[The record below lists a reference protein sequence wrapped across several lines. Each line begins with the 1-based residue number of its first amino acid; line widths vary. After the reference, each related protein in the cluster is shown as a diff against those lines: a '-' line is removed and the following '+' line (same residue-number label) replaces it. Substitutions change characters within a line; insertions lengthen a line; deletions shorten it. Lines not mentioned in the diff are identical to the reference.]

1 MITRS
6 KIYHFINNKKPFI
19 FEGLLNFYTKKEVV
33 VFKHFLLVSFSL
45 MILITIGCSGAKT
58 DIIGEWQPENYKK
71 GNISNVLVLGIFS
84 KDKPLLRRNFE
95 DGISAAFKSDGINA
109 TPSMDHMPY
118 DVTVDSTSFE
128 KYFKELKVDAVV
140 VSRLVAI
147 DQKRDYQ
154 SGYLYTIPYNYYY
167 GFYSFYYAGIA
178 YANSSGYLSQD
189 VVVVLETN
197 IYETTDKQLIWSGI
211 SETVDPSK
219 ASDVINS
226 FGDALVSKLKK
237 EGYFK

>member
-1 MITRS
+1 VT
-6 KIYHFINNKKPFI
+6 KYFLFVLNALFIISFI
-19 FEGLLNFYTKKEVV
+19 A
-33 VFKHFLLVSFSL
+33 
-45 MILITIGCSGAKT
+45 CSGAKT

-71 GNISNVLVLGIFS
+71 GSINNVLVVGIFA

-95 DGISAAFKSDGINA
+95 DGITAAFNKDGINA

-128 KYFKELKVDAVV
+128 KYFKDLNIDAVV
-140 VSRLVAI
+140 VSRLVAV

-154 SGYLYTIPYNYYY
+154 SGYMYTVPFSYYY
-167 GFYSFYYAGIA
+167 GFYSFYYTGIA

-197 IYETTDKQLIWSGI
+197 IYETTNEQLIWSGI
-211 SETVDPSK
+211 SETLEPDK
-219 ASDVINS
+219 ASDVIYS
-226 FGDALVSKLKK
+226 FGETLVSKLKK